1 MRKSDL
7 PLGTLAIYD
16 PETLTYEGWVKLLC
30 GDILSKPS
38 SWGFNKF
45 FPLMT
50 HENFIY
56 VIMMTITEVNRE
68 VKQGKQEEFNKLV
81 QKQKKKEEQVNARN

>member
-1 MRKSDL
+1 
-7 PLGTLAIYD
+7 
-16 PETLTYEGWVKLLC
+16 
-30 GDILSKPS
+30 
-38 SWGFNKF
+38 
-45 FPLMT
+45 MT

-81 QKQKKKEEQVNARN
+81 QKQKKKEEKYFTEMKLDFVLPIKNEKHGQKSEKHQLSV